1 MLAKRECQS
10 TLMLSGAPLSR
21 ASPLPQGQLQAAGR
35 VVYDCSM
42 EIVMS
47 RFSAVPCLS
56 PAQASY
62 ALNESGVRFR
72 HATAILCGAL
82 LAPSAL
88 ADDHAGHSEELSPTV
103 ITAVAPSSPLT
114 IVTNPKDPRQPVPA
128 SDGADYLKTIPGFA
142 MVRNGGTNGDPV
154 LRGMFGSRLNILTN
168 GSMMLGACPGR
179 MDAPTSYI
187 SPETYD
193 RLTVI
198 KGPQTVLWGPGSSA
212 GTILFDREPEHFG
225 ELGTRVN
232 ASVLAGS
239 YGRFDK
245 LVDAAA
251 GGQSGY
257 VRVIGNTA
265 HSDDYQDGNNDT
277 VASRYDKWNG
287 DVAIGWTPNTD
298 TLLELTAGRGDG
310 EARYAGRGMD
320 GSQFLRESLGLRFE
334 QSNIGEVLDKVEAQ
348 IYYNYADHVMDNYT
362 LRTPSGTGM
371 MSGPMASNVDRR
383 TLGARVKG
391 TWRWADVQLISG
403 IDAQTNE
410 HRQRG
415 AMGVDTYKDLP
426 YTKDADFHN
435 YGVFGELTWY
445 AADRDRLINGARLDR
460 ASAKDFRQTIG
471 SGMMTRPNPTADDT
485 RADTLPSGFIRY
497 EHDLADSP
505 TTLYAGL
512 GHTQRFPDYW
522 ELFSPKSGPAGSVN
536 AFDSIKPEKTTQLDF
551 GLQYK
556 TEDLEAWT
564 SAYVGQVR
572 DYILFN
578 YTPTM
583 MGTTSQA
590 ENIDARIMGGELGA
604 AYNLTDNW
612 KADATLAYAWGKNSS
627 DGSALPQMP
636 PLDARF
642 GLTYSEDNWSAGA
655 LWRVVAAQNRIDQ
668 NKGNVVGKDFGKTPG
683 FGVFSL
689 NGAYRINS
697 NWKVSSGVD
706 NLFGK
711 AYAEHLNLAG
721 NAGFGYPA
729 NDPQAIKEP
738 GRTLWTKVDMSF

>member
-1 MLAKRECQS
+1 
-10 TLMLSGAPLSR
+10 
-21 ASPLPQGQLQAAGR
+21 
-35 VVYDCSM
+35 
-42 EIVMS
+42 MS
-47 RFSAVPCLS
+47 RFTAVPCAES
-56 PAQASY
+56 ARAHF
-62 ALNESGVRFR
+62 ALNESRIRCR
-72 HATAILCGAL
+72 HAIAVLCGVL
-82 LAPSAL
+82 LTPLAL
-88 ADDHAGHSEELSPTV
+88 ADAHAGHEHELSPTV
-103 ITAVAPSSPLT
+103 ITAIAPSSPLT

-128 SDGADYLKTIPGFA
+128 SDGGDYLKTIPGFA
-142 MVRNGGTNGDPV
+142 LVRNGGTNGDPV

-193 RLTVI
+193 KLTVI
-198 KGPQTVLWGPGSSA
+198 KGPQTVLWGPGASA
-212 GTILFDREPEHFG
+212 GTVLFDREPENFG

-232 ASVLAGS
+232 ASLLAGS
-239 YGRFDK
+239 HGRFEK
-245 LVDAAA
+245 VVDAAA
-251 GGQSGY
+251 GGPLGY

-265 HSDDYQDGNNDT
+265 HSDDYRDGNNDI

-287 DVAIGWTPNTD
+287 DIALGWTPDAD
-298 TLLELTAGRGDG
+298 TLIELTAGKGDG

-320 GSQFLRESLGLRFE
+320 GSQFLRESLGLRLE
-334 QSNIGEVLDKVEAQ
+334 KSNISEVLEKLEAQ
-348 IYYNYADHVMDNYT
+348 VYYNYADHVMDNYT

-371 MSGPMASNVDRR
+371 MAGPMASNVDRR
-383 TLGARVKG
+383 TLGARIKA
-391 TWRWADVQLISG
+391 TWRWADVQLITG
-403 IDAQTNE
+403 LDAQTNE
-410 HRQRG
+410 HRQRSS
-415 AMGVDTYKDLP
+415 MGIDTYKELP
-426 YTKDADFHN
+426 YSKDADFHN
-435 YGVFGELTWY
+435 YGVFSEMTWY
-445 AADRDRLINGARLDR
+445 AAERDRLITGARVDR
-460 ASAKDFRQTIG
+460 ASAKDYRQTTG
-471 SGMMTRPNPTADDT
+471 SGMMSRPNQTADDS
-485 RADTLPSGFIRY
+485 RADTLPSGFVRY

-512 GHTQRFPDYW
+512 GHAQRFPDYW

-536 AFDSIKPEKTTQLDF
+536 AFDSIKPEKTTQFDF
-551 GLQYK
+551 GVNYK
-556 TEDLEAWT
+556 SADLEAWA
-564 SAYVGQVR
+564 SGYIGVVR
-572 DYILFN
+572 DYILFD
-578 YTPTM
+578 YTPGM
-583 MGTTSQA
+583 MGMSTSRA

-642 GLTYSEDNWSAGA
+642 GLTYSEAKWSAGA
-655 LWRVVAAQNRIDQ
+655 LWRVVAAQHRIDA
-668 NKGNVVGKDFGKTPG
+668 NKGNVVGKDYAQSSG

-689 NGAYRINS
+689 NGAYRINQH
-697 NWKVSSGVD
+697 WKVSSGVD

-729 NDPQAIKEP
+729 NDPQAINEP

>member
-1 MLAKRECQS
+1 
-10 TLMLSGAPLSR
+10 
-21 ASPLPQGQLQAAGR
+21 
-35 VVYDCSM
+35 
-42 EIVMS
+42 MS
-47 RFSAVPCLS
+47 RFSADPRLS
-56 PAQASY
+56 PAQATF
-62 ALNESGVRFR
+62 ALNAVRVRFR
-72 HATAILCGAL
+72 HATAFLCGAL
-82 LAPSAL
+82 LTPL
-88 ADDHAGHSEELSPTV
+88 VVADEHADHREELSPTV

-114 IVTNPKDPRQPVPA
+114 VVTNPKDPRQPVPA
-128 SDGADYLKTIPGFA
+128 SDGGDYLKTIPGFA
-142 MVRNGGTNGDPV
+142 LVRNGGTNGDPV

-168 GSMMLGACPGR
+168 GGVMLGACPGR

-212 GTILFDREPEHFG
+212 GTILFDREPESFG

-239 YGRFDK
+239 NGRFDK
-245 LVDAAA
+245 TVDAAA
-251 GGQSGY
+251 GGPLGY

-265 HSDDYQDGNNDT
+265 QADDYRDGNNDT

-287 DVAIGWTPNTD
+287 DVAVGWTPDAD
-298 TLLELTAGRGDG
+298 TLLELTAGKGDG

-320 GSQFLRESLGLRFE
+320 GAQFKRESLGLRFE
-334 QSNIGEVLDKVEAQ
+334 KSNIGEVLDKIEAQ
-348 IYYNYADHVMDNYT
+348 VYYNYADHVMDNYS

-371 MSGPMASNVDRR
+371 MAGPMASNVDRR
-383 TLGARVKG
+383 TLGARIKA

-403 IDAQTNE
+403 LDAQTNE
-410 HRQRG
+410 HRQRSS
-415 AMGVDTYKDLP
+415 MGVDTYKDLP
-426 YTKDADFHN
+426 YSKDADFHN
-435 YGVFGELTWY
+435 YGVFSELTWY
-445 AADRDRLINGARLDR
+445 AADRDRLIGGARLDR
-460 ASAKDFRQTIG
+460 ASARDFRQTTG

-485 RADTLPSGFIRY
+485 RADTLPSGFVRY

-522 ELFSPKSGPAGSVN
+522 ELFSPNVGPAGSVN
-536 AFDSIKPEKTTQLDF
+536 AFDAIKPEKTTQLDF

-556 TEDLEAWT
+556 TDDLEAWA
-564 SAYVGQVR
+564 SGYVGQIR
-572 DYILFN
+572 DYILFD
-578 YTPTM
+578 YTPGM
-583 MGTTSQA
+583 MGMTSQA

-604 AYNLTDNW
+604 AYKLTSNW

-627 DGSALPQMP
+627 DGKALPQMP

-668 NKGNVVGKDFGKTPG
+668 NKGNVVGKDFTKTPG

-689 NGAYRINS
+689 NGAYRINTH
-697 NWKVSSGVD
+697 WKVSSGVD

>member
-1 MLAKRECQS
+1 
-10 TLMLSGAPLSR
+10 
-21 ASPLPQGQLQAAGR
+21 
-35 VVYDCSM
+35 
-42 EIVMS
+42 MS
-47 RFSAVPCLS
+47 RFTAVPCAES
-56 PAQASY
+56 ARAHF
-62 ALNESGVRFR
+62 ALNESRIRCR
-72 HATAILCGAL
+72 HAIAVLCGVL
-82 LAPSAL
+82 LTPLAL
-88 ADDHAGHSEELSPTV
+88 ADDHAGQENELSPTV
-103 ITAVAPSSPLT
+103 ITAIAPSSPLT

-128 SDGADYLKTIPGFA
+128 SDGGDYLKTIPGFA
-142 MVRNGGTNGDPV
+142 LVRNGGTNGDPV

-193 RLTVI
+193 KLTVI
-198 KGPQTVLWGPGSSA
+198 KGPQTVLWGPGASA
-212 GTILFDREPEHFG
+212 GTVLFDREPENFG

-232 ASVLAGS
+232 ASLLAGS
-239 YGRFDK
+239 HGRFDK
-245 LVDAAA
+245 VVDAAA
-251 GGQSGY
+251 GGPLGY

-265 HSDDYQDGNNDT
+265 HSDDYRDGNNDI

-287 DVAIGWTPNTD
+287 DVALGWTPDAD
-298 TLLELTAGRGDG
+298 TLIELTAGKGDG

-334 QSNIGEVLDKVEAQ
+334 KSNISEVLEKLEAQ
-348 IYYNYADHVMDNYT
+348 VYYNYADHVMDNYT

-371 MSGPMASNVDRR
+371 MAGPMASNVDRR
-383 TLGARVKG
+383 TLGARLKA
-391 TWRWADVQLISG
+391 TWRWADVQLITG
-403 IDAQTNE
+403 LDAQTNE
-410 HRQRG
+410 HRQRSS
-415 AMGVDTYKDLP
+415 MGIDTYKDLP
-426 YTKDADFHN
+426 YSKDADFHN
-435 YGVFGELTWY
+435 YGVFSEMTWY
-445 AADRDRLINGARLDR
+445 AAERDRLITGARVDR
-460 ASAKDFRQTIG
+460 ASAKDYRQTTG
-471 SGMMTRPNPTADDT
+471 SGMMSRPNPTADDT

-512 GHTQRFPDYW
+512 GHAQRFPDYW

-536 AFDSIKPEKTTQLDF
+536 AFDSIKPEKTTQFDF
-551 GLQYK
+551 GVNYK
-556 TEDLEAWT
+556 SADLEAWA
-564 SAYVGQVR
+564 SGYIGVVR
-572 DYILFN
+572 DYILFD
-578 YTPTM
+578 YTPGM
-583 MGTTSQA
+583 MGMSTSRA

-642 GLTYSEDNWSAGA
+642 GLTYSEAKWSAGA
-655 LWRVVAAQNRIDQ
+655 LWRVVAAQHRIDA
-668 NKGNVVGKDFGKTPG
+668 NKGNVVGKDYAQSSG

-689 NGAYRINS
+689 NGAYRINQH
-697 NWKVSSGVD
+697 WKVSSGVD

-729 NDPQAIKEP
+729 NDPQAINEP

>member
-1 MLAKRECQS
+1 
-10 TLMLSGAPLSR
+10 
-21 ASPLPQGQLQAAGR
+21 
-35 VVYDCSM
+35 
-42 EIVMS
+42 MS
-47 RFSAVPCLS
+47 RFSAVPRSGAS
-56 PAQASY
+56 PVSF
-62 ALNESGVRFR
+62 ALNESRIRFR
-72 HATAILCGAL
+72 HATAVLCGVL
-82 LAPSAL
+82 LSPLVL
-88 ADDHAGHSEELSPTV
+88 ADDHAGHNEELSPTV
-103 ITAVAPSSPLT
+103 ITAIAPSSPLT

-128 SDGADYLKTIPGFA
+128 SDGGDYLKTIPGFA
-142 MVRNGGTNGDPV
+142 LVRNGGTNGDPV

-168 GSMMLGACPGR
+168 GSVMLGACPGR

-193 RLTVI
+193 KLTVI
-198 KGPQTVLWGPGSSA
+198 KGPQTVLWGPGASA
-212 GTILFDREPEHFG
+212 GTVLFDREPENFG

-232 ASVLAGS
+232 ASILAGS
-239 YGRFDK
+239 HGRFDK
-245 LVDAAA
+245 VVDAAA
-251 GGQSGY
+251 GGPLGY

-265 HSDDYQDGNNDT
+265 HSDDYRDGNNDI

-287 DVAIGWTPNTD
+287 DVAVGWTPDAD
-298 TLLELTAGRGDG
+298 TLIELTAGKGDG

-334 QSNIGEVLDKVEAQ
+334 KSNITDVLEKLEAQ
-348 IYYNYADHVMDNYT
+348 VYYNYADHVMDNYT

-371 MSGPMASNVDRR
+371 MAGPMASNVDRR
-383 TLGARVKG
+383 TLGARIKA
-391 TWRWADVQLISG
+391 TWRWADIQLITG
-403 IDAQTNE
+403 LDAQTNE
-410 HRQRG
+410 HRQRSG
-415 AMGVDTYKDLP
+415 MGIDTYKDQP

-435 YGVFGELTWY
+435 YGVFSEMTWY
-445 AADRDRLINGARLDR
+445 AADRDRLITGARVDR
-460 ASAKDFRQTIG
+460 ASAKDYRQTSG
-471 SGMMTRPNPTADDT
+471 SGMMSHPNPTADDT

-512 GHTQRFPDYW
+512 GHAQRFPDYW

-551 GLQYK
+551 GVNYK
-556 TEDLEAWT
+556 STELEAWA
-564 SAYVGQVR
+564 SGYVGVVR
-572 DYILFN
+572 DYILFD
-578 YTPTM
+578 YTPGM
-583 MGTTSQA
+583 MGMSTSRA

-604 AYNLTDNW
+604 AYRLTDHW

-627 DGSALPQMP
+627 DGKALPQMP

-642 GLTYSEDNWSAGA
+642 GLTYTEDNWSAGA

-668 NKGNVVGKDFGKTPG
+668 NKGNVVGKDYDKSSG

-689 NGAYRINS
+689 NGAYRINKH
-697 NWKVSSGVD
+697 WKVSSGVD

-729 NDPQAIKEP
+729 NDPQAINEP